1 MNEVKLALCTARKYY
16 RYMESISSGQ
26 LPVSC
31 FPNMQLHLS
40 INPKEQQICPL
51 ADDHTLPDQYDLPE
65 TDISTKY
72 TVKSTQL

>member
-1 MNEVKLALCTARKYY
+1 
-16 RYMESISSGQ
+16 
-26 LPVSC
+26 
-31 FPNMQLHLS
+31 MQLHLS

-72 TVKSTQL
+72 TVKSTRLRSYNTRGKSNFYLPRVRRIDGKQRLLYQGLGE